1 MTNFFFYYKVCEKKD
16 YKCATFTITFS
27 LSACLN
33 NTSDLI
39 IVWLTRI
46 GIIFFIKVWLE
57 ALKSRPTELSIFWEP
72 HSMTLYLVTSISGR
86 YNRYHQRKI
95 LFVYVPQDM
104 SLAFIVKNFSF
115 ISEGRKHLTFNRLY
129 LDFMMSELRNISIF
143 FHASFCCPW
152 SLIFSVISL
161 N

>member
-1 MTNFFFYYKVCEKKD
+1 MTNFFFKLQSLWKKD
-16 YKCATFTITFS
+16 YKGATFTITFS
-27 LSACLN
+27 LSACLK

-104 SLAFIVKNFSF
+104 SLAFIVKTVLLSRKGENIWHLIDF
-115 ISEGRKHLTFNRLY
+115 I
-129 LDFMMSELRNISIF
+129 
-143 FHASFCCPW
+143 
-152 SLIFSVISL
+152 
-161 N
+161 

>member
-1 MTNFFFYYKVCEKKD
+1 MTNFFFKLQSLWKKD
-16 YKCATFTITFS
+16 YKGATFTITFS

-33 NTSDLI
+33 NTSDLT

-57 ALKSRPTELSIFWEP
+57 ALKSRPTELSIFWDP

-104 SLAFIVKNFSF
+104 SLAFIVKTVLLSRKGENIWHLIDF
-115 ISEGRKHLTFNRLY
+115 I
-129 LDFMMSELRNISIF
+129 
-143 FHASFCCPW
+143 
-152 SLIFSVISL
+152 
-161 N
+161 

>member
-1 MTNFFFYYKVCEKKD
+1 MTNFFFKLQSLWKKD
-16 YKCATFTITFS
+16 YKGATFTITFS
-27 LSACLN
+27 LSACLK
-33 NTSDLI
+33 NTSDLT

-104 SLAFIVKNFSF
+104 SLAFIVKTFLLSRKGENIWHLIDF
-115 ISEGRKHLTFNRLY
+115 I
-129 LDFMMSELRNISIF
+129 
-143 FHASFCCPW
+143 
-152 SLIFSVISL
+152 
-161 N
+161 